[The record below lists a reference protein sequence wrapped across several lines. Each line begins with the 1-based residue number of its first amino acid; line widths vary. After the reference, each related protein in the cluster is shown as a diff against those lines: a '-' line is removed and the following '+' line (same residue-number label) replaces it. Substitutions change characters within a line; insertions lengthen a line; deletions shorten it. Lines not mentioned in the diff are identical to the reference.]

1 MRDKL
6 FQTSIGSDIYMRILI
21 LAALPQEYSPIKKL
35 LPSWRVVAKKPL
47 KKFISRLPGKE
58 IVLVESGMGSEVGPE
73 ALAAELTGFTP
84 DLLIFSGFAGGLHPE
99 LPVGAVCFTVSAREI
114 SSGEVFHFR
123 FADKLVDFMNQ
134 NGIRP
139 VLGTQRRTARQQ
151 AGPVSSCRR
160 ANGCFGHGD
169 RSAARIAF
177 HNKIPFICFRAVSDS
192 LDHDLGFDLSDIAD
206 ERGRIRLAGVLVTVI
221 RKPAT
226 LKAFYLSWRRS
237 SLRGKISLQ
246 FGRRFSEDSGSCAGQ
261 NGGRNQHRAQ
271 LSESPDIDECCSR

>member
-1 MRDKL
+1 MLETPQKL
-6 FQTSIGSDIYMRILI
+6 RILI

-58 IVLVESGMGSEVGPE
+58 IVLVESGMGSKSAQE

-139 VLGTQRRTARQQ
+139 VLGLSAEQPGNKRALSALAAGQTAVLDMET
-151 AGPVSSCRR
+151 A
-160 ANGCFGHGD
+160 AL
-169 RSAARIAF
+169 ARIAF

-237 SLRGKISLQ
+237 SLAAKYLCSSVAAFLRIPAPVLGKMAAEISIEL
-246 FGRRFSEDSGSCAGQ
+246 
-261 NGGRNQHRAQ
+261 N
-271 LSESPDIDECCSR
+271 